1 MGLGYSAMVWLVDN
15 MAVDNLVIKTLQF
28 VSMVS
33 STACPGIFCTT
44 VQKERST
51 RNELVRKAEGE
62 RCLCKKLALKGNCIE
77 GPHSKV
83 L

>member
-15 MAVDNLVIKTLQF
+15 MAVDDPVIKTLQF
-28 VSMVS
+28 VSVVS

-51 RNELVRKAEGE
+51 CKGSTGSKMILRPVELSR
-62 RCLCKKLALKGNCIE
+62 RTLN
-77 GPHSKV
+77 S
-83 L
+83 